1 MKIQPRYYLGTSN
14 GLSRNTSK
22 ESAVSIP
29 QNVNQAKS
37 LVELECRVPASH
49 TNQLSESSQIVMSC
63 ALQLTDMDLFDE
75 WTHAHKLRSDGA
87 SNTVGWFQLLRIWT
101 AIEMSKIWSE
111 MQRKAGRTGTVAAAC
126 GLRLTVDGVSGG
138 APPRHRHRSS
148 RSSTGAHEGVQQ

>member
-87 SNTVGWFQLLRIWT
+87 SNTVGWFQLLRICGNAAESRQNGYSSSCLWFAT
-101 AIEMSKIWSE
+101 H
-111 MQRKAGRTGTVAAAC
+111 RGRS
-126 GLRLTVDGVSGG
+126 LRRRSTP
-138 APPRHRHRSS
+138 APAPVITELNRSP
-148 RSSTGAHEGVQQ
+148 